1 MVQQARHRQNL
12 VAVRPLGR
20 SHLQTTSQNFAH
32 VLTEVSGYRIILAR
46 KHLSIQALH
55 RLCPERR
62 HFHNHFVKDAACAP
76 NVTPVIVRL
85 IFPNLGARIV
95 WRSCLRTHHS
105 TFGDSGDVHI
115 AKLDDAFLGEEDVGT
130 LDVSVADSKVMERLE
145 ASDNLDE
152 KVPDLLLGET

>member
-1 MVQQARHRQNL
+1 MIQKARHRQNL
-12 VAVRPLGR
+12 VAVCPLRRPN
-20 SHLQTTSQNFAH
+20 LQTTSQYFAH
-32 VLTEVSGYRIILAR
+32 VVTEVSGYRIILAR

-95 WRSCLRTHHS
+95 WSSCLCTHHS
-105 TFGDSGDVHI
+105 TFGDSGDIHI
-115 AKLDDAFLGEEDVGT
+115 AKLDDAVLREEDVGT
-130 LDVSVADSKVMERLE
+130 LNVSMADSKVMESLE
-145 ASDNLDE
+145 TSDNLDE
-152 KVPDLLLGET
+152 KVPDLLLGEA